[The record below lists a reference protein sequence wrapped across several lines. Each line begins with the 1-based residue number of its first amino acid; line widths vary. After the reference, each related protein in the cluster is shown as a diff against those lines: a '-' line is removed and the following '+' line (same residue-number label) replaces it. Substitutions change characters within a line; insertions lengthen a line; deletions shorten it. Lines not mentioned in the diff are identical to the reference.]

1 MKRKWTRLAR
11 AVADCTS
18 KIVRERKSTNQMDER
33 MKRKKVRRV
42 KRWKTGSKTESRQ
55 GGRAQ
60 VGKSGEKVRAWERM
74 AAQVEEGR
82 KGKERKQFY
91 DMEEMG

>member
-1 MKRKWTRLAR
+1 MKRKWIISTR

-18 KIVRERKSTNQMDER
+18 KIVRERKSTNQRDER
-33 MKRKKVRRV
+33 MKRKKARRV
-42 KRWKTGSKTESRQ
+42 KKWKMGNKMESRR
-55 GGRAQ
+55 GGRVQ
-60 VGKSGEKVRAWERM
+60 VGKSGEKVRSRERM

-82 KGKERKQFY
+82 KGKERKRCY